1 MKNEKQRAQPVIG
14 KDLRKILQVDP
25 PVRKKTNEDIEE
37 GTKSASS
44 VTKKVDKAK
53 IQDQQELRQNAKS
66 RN

>member
-25 PVRKKTNEDIEE
+25 PVRKKTNQDIEE

-44 VTKKVDKAK
+44 VTKRVDKAK
-53 IQDQQELRQNAKS
+53 IQDQ
-66 RN
+66 